1 MSVINRIFQ
10 VTIMISI
17 SGSITALM
25 LYIFKNFIFRH
36 TSAGFTSVIYKAAM
50 ISFILPLF
58 FFKDVDSFI
67 VQFIKYSPL
76 VIVKGGSPEEK
87 FYGML
92 INNGFAKIVTII
104 WFAGLMAYLAVKLA
118 AYIRLRK
125 CIKNECYINKDREWN
140 ITLERLCEKLDI
152 KTKGIN
158 LMYCKY
164 LCQPCVT
171 GIYKHYI
178 LIPEYLRGTLSEK
191 EIEIILTHELT
202 HVKKRD
208 TAAKTI
214 IFVLSSLNW
223 FNPIMHKLKDDM
235 YEWMECTRDE
245 QITESKSS
253 EYKRVYA
260 DTLIKLNEAETV
272 YRENDGVLYFGKNKE
287 IETLKRRIKIIMGKK
302 EKSKIFIKA
311 VVLSG
316 LCSVMFCSAAAAYD
330 MDTLVMNTFSSD
342 LNMMHEEEIIS
353 SEPDRDYSKLVYY
366 DFDDSFMQNAVNYI
380 PDESAEY
387 FIVYEDG
394 TTERIENYVDM
405 KDGHN
410 HNYVEINVDKHVK
423 HSDGS
428 CTVYIY
434 AAEKCT
440 ICGKIL
446 MGEKINAVDYENCPH

>member
-10 VTIMISI
+10 ITIMISI

-50 ISFILPLF
+50 ISFILPLC
-58 FFKDVDSFI
+58 FFKNVGNFI
-67 VQFIKYSPL
+67 DQFIIYRPL
-76 VIVKGGSPEEK
+76 VIVKGGSYEEK
-87 FYGML
+87 FYRML
-92 INNGFAKIVTII
+92 INIGFAKIVTII
-104 WFAGLMAYLAVKLA
+104 RFAGLMAYLAVKLA
-118 AYIRLRK
+118 AYVRLRK

-140 ITLERLCEKLDI
+140 MPLERLFEKLDI

-171 GIYKHYI
+171 GIYKRYI
-178 LIPEYLRGTLSEK
+178 LIPEYMRGTLSEK

-208 TAAKTI
+208 IAAKTI

-245 QITESKSS
+245 QITDGKSS
-253 EYKRVYA
+253 EYRRAYA

-272 YRENDGVLYFGKNKE
+272 YRENDGVLYFGKNNDIK
-287 IETLKRRIKIIMGKK
+287 TLKRRIKIIMGKK
-302 EKSKIFIKA
+302 EKSNIFIKS

-316 LCSVMFCSAAAAYD
+316 LCCIMFCSAAAAND
-330 MDTLVMNTFSSD
+330 MDTVVMNTFSSD
-342 LNMMHEEEIIS
+342 LDMIHEEDITYS
-353 SEPDRDYSKLVYY
+353 DPNTDYSKLIYY
-366 DFDDSFMQNAVNYI
+366 DFDESYMENAVDYV
-380 PDESAEY
+380 PDNLADCY
-387 FIVYEDG
+387 IVYKDG
-394 TTERIENYVDM
+394 TTE
-405 KDGHN
+405 K
-410 HNYVEINVDKHVK
+410 VEGGTKAEEKHDHIYEKVNIDKHSK

-428 CTVYIY
+428 CTLKVY
-434 AAEKCT
+434 AAKKCT
-440 ICGKIL
+440 ICGKTIE
-446 MGEKINAVDYENCPH
+446 GELIYETNFPKCPH

>member
-1 MSVINRIFQ
+1 
-10 VTIMISI
+10 
-17 SGSITALM
+17 
-25 LYIFKNFIFRH
+25 
-36 TSAGFTSVIYKAAM
+36 
-50 ISFILPLF
+50 
-58 FFKDVDSFI
+58 
-67 VQFIKYSPL
+67 
-76 VIVKGGSPEEK
+76 
-87 FYGML
+87 
-92 INNGFAKIVTII
+92 
-104 WFAGLMAYLAVKLA
+104 MAYLAVKLA
-118 AYIRLRK
+118 AYVRLRK

-152 KTKGIN
+152 KTKCIN

-191 EIEIILTHELT
+191 EIEIEIILTHELT

-214 IFVLSSLNW
+214 IFVLNSLNW

-260 DTLIKLNEAETV
+260 DTLIKLNEAESV
-272 YRENDGVLYFGKNKE
+272 YRENDGVLYFGKNRN
-287 IETLKRRIKIIMGKK
+287 IELLKNRIKTIMG
-302 EKSKIFIKA
+302 EKRKSNVLLKA
-311 VVLSG
+311 VILAG
-316 LCSVMFCSAAAAYD
+316 AYCVMFYSAVAAYD

-394 TTERIENYVDM
+394 TTEKIENYVDM

>member
-10 VTIMISI
+10 ITIMISI
-17 SGSITALM
+17 SGSITALI

-87 FYGML
+87 FYRML
-92 INNGFAKIVTII
+92 INSGFAKIVTII

-118 AYIRLRK
+118 AYIRLRR

-260 DTLIKLNEAETV
+260 DTLIKLNEAESV
-272 YRENDGVLYFGKNKE
+272 YRENDGVLYFGKNRN
-287 IETLKRRIKIIMGKK
+287 IELLKNRIKTIMG
-302 EKSKIFIKA
+302 EKRKSNVLLKA
-311 VVLSG
+311 VILAG
-316 LCSVMFCSAAAAYD
+316 AYCVMFYSAVAAYD

-342 LNMMHEEEIIS
+342 LNMMREEEITYS
-353 SEPDRDYSKLVYY
+353 DPNTDYSKLVYY
-366 DFDDSFMQNAVNYI
+366 DFDESFMQNAVDYV
-380 PDESAEY
+380 PDETAEC

-394 TTERIENYVDM
+394 TTEKAERVTKAEEKHDNIYEKVN
-405 KDGHN
+405 
-410 HNYVEINVDKHVK
+410 IDKHSK

-428 CTVYIY
+428 CTLKAY
-434 AAEKCT
+434 AAKKCT
-440 ICGKIL
+440 ICGKIV
-446 MGEKINAVDYENCPH
+446 MGEMICKTNFPKCPH